1 MKETGWRFAILTTME
16 YARLIVDMFQIL
28 LIYNERETI
37 ERDRL
42 EIRHSHDEQAME
54 YSQIDRG
61 HHRNSVDLQLK
72 SDD

>member
-1 MKETGWRFAILTTME
+1 MKERRLRETGWRFAILTTME

-42 EIRHSHDEQAME
+42 EIRHSHHDGIR
-54 YSQIDRG
+54 QIDRG
-61 HHRNSVDLQLK
+61 HHRNSVDLQ
-72 SDD
+72 